1 MLYALIV
8 EYLKLSNSSISKIVL
23 ESYKKY

>member
-23 ESYKKY
+23 ESYKK